1 MAARRSPGAE
11 AGASGG
17 TVPYRVQ
24 PIPLPHPAARP
35 GGALGRQTPRGAQR
49 WPKKL
54 PGTLLPRPA
63 APPGGTIHA
72 SSPGHSGATV
82 ASHPPIPAWCCPSA
96 PQGPPVLHPQ
106 LCVPEPPAFLRAT
119 AGARTALPGPLGS
132 QSPPPLL
139 PSGATAHPNS
149 CSAGS
154 QRGMDPQSPGPSWV
168 THTHTLTHSWGP
180 AECQPPDSG
189 RAGTPHTAD
198 SQAGSPW
205 AVSRVPGA
213 PEQAQ
218 AREGRRQVPWRR
230 GPY

>member
-1 MAARRSPGAE
+1 MAKE
-11 AGASGG
+11 A
-17 TVPYRVQ
+17 
-24 PIPLPHPAARP
+24 
-35 GGALGRQTPRGAQR
+35 PRN
-49 WPKKL
+49 
-54 PGTLLPRPA
+54 PA
-63 APPGGTIHA
+63 APPSSAPGGNHPRVQPRPQRGHCGLSPTHPSMVLPVSSSRA
-72 SSPGHSGATV
+72 SRSP
-82 ASHPPIPAWCCPSA
+82 PSA
-96 PQGPPVLHPQ
+96 LCPGAPSLPQGDCRGQNSP
-106 LCVPEPPAFLRAT
+106 
-119 AGARTALPGPLGS
+119 LPGPLGS